1 MGIFMGLALLV
12 LVVGIYLIARW
23 LGKEGE
29 SDPRERPQAAPAE
42 GRNTEEN
49 V

>member
-12 LVVGIYLIARW
+12 LVIAIYLIARW

-29 SDPRERPQAAPAE
+29 SDPRERPEAAPA
-42 GRNTEEN
+42 GHGHTEEKG
-49 V
+49 